1 VSQDGGKTWRLVA
14 VTSTGPGRFRAVFS
28 DKQAGAV
35 ALRVTAAD
43 SAGSQI
49 KETILSAYKVS

>member
-1 VSQDGGKTWRLVA
+1 
-14 VTSTGPGRFRAVFS
+14 VFS
-28 DKQAGAV
+28 DKSAGPV

-43 SAGSQI
+43 SAGSTI

>member
-1 VSQDGGKTWRLVA
+1 
-14 VTSTGPGRFRAVFS
+14 VFS
-28 DKQAGAV
+28 DKSAGAV